1 MSATGQSAM
10 RDLRRAVFDRIQA
23 LPLSFFDRYPVGR
36 LVTRATNDIENVAE
50 MFSAGVVALITDL
63 LTMVVLAVVLV
74 LGLINMM
81 RGGSP
86 NTSQRLMRL
95 RVLLQFVAI
104 IVIMATIW
112 IMGR

>member
-1 MSATGQSAM
+1 MSDFMSHF
-10 RDLRRAVFDRIQA
+10 AVPAAIIA
-23 LPLSFFDRYPVGR
+23 
-36 LVTRATNDIENVAE
+36 VAI
-50 MFSAGVVALITDL
+50 VL
-63 LTMVVLAVVLV
+63 L
-74 LGLINMM
+74 LGLLNMM

-86 NTSQRLMRL
+86 NRSQKLMRM